1 MAASESAMVA
11 DPTIGGMGVDGAE
24 KWLVEPENAV
34 SLKKDGGATTLKAL
48 AVGAVSYKW
57 TLNGEAIKGGTDGSL
72 EVSWRSQTKTPD
84 EYTVTPVYDVFGS
97 EVDGEPKTVEVTNE
111 PQGLM
116 IIVR

>member
-1 MAASESAMVA
+1 MVA
-11 DPTIGGMGVDGAE
+11 DPSIGGMGVDGAE
-24 KWLVEPENAV
+24 KWLVEP
-34 SLKKDGGATTLKAL
+34 KDETVACSKSVTLKAK
-48 AVGAVSYKW
+48 AAGAISYKW

-97 EVDGEPKTVEVTNE
+97 EVEGAAKTVEVTNA

-116 IIVR
+116 VIVK